1 MILNG
6 RLVIIG
12 PDGRIIRPGTLP
24 DTPRRIVSK
33 RDAKAHAKGPRHERA
48 KAYPWAML
56 TAGKNPPRRN
66 AWGIP

>member
-6 RLVIIG
+6 RLVIID

-48 KAYPWAML
+48 KAFQWCML